1 MAALGKDFL
10 FTASNRRICHWVM
23 LRKVRLQSWW
33 LLLWTSLNP
42 QCKVGF
48 LMSFKSPP
56 FLDTLRDKLPMH
68 CRASG
73 LCYPTAPTSL
83 GEGLLSWCSLR
94 TKPNF
99 VPAHPGLSYPL
110 PAWHTPHPV
119 PNSLRCPAASQYRTW
134 GATAFI
140 PDSSL
145 SHRVK
150 HGLKPQS
157 QTVFSQTVFCLPW
170 VPCRQALKQPSCKPN
185 TQSDTTW

>member
-110 PAWHTPHPV
+110 PAWDVGEGWVCGPPFSSHQSSVALGYTGDWEPQHTSQHP
-119 PNSLRCPAASQYRTW
+119 LFLTKEA
-134 GATAFI
+134 
-140 PDSSL
+140 
-145 SHRVK
+145 
-150 HGLKPQS
+150 
-157 QTVFSQTVFCLPW
+157 
-170 VPCRQALKQPSCKPN
+170 QAGTP
-185 TQSDTTW
+185 